1 MNILPGITIPDTA
14 LPDTAALLVSGG
26 DARITVDPSSGI
38 SMYGCRPCP
47 DPDLVAL
54 GSCTASLISEA
65 GFAAASALRQHC
77 VEQLRVNS
85 PGVVYAEQA
94 ARLRSE
100 LLACCGLAPA
110 DGVEAVLAAS
120 GTDLFLLAAQWLKPQ
135 RTVMVAAGETGSG
148 VPAALHGRHFNGRAA
163 CAGEVPIGAL
173 VGDWEGDLVALAV
186 RAQDGSLRA
195 AASVDADCAA
205 SVGAA
210 AAAGQRVLLV
220 LTDVSKTGLIVPS
233 IEVALAMQ
241 RRFPAQVEVLVDACQ
256 FRLSAPTL
264 RAYLA
269 QDWMVALT
277 GSKFIGGPTFCGAL
291 LVPRACAARYRDA
304 PLNAGVNAY
313 SNANDWPP
321 AWRSGQCLPATGNF
335 GLLLRWAAALSGLRL
350 FVSVPEARI
359 AAFLQRFA
367 DTVNAR
373 LALDDC
379 LEALPVPPL
388 SRRALG
394 IAGAWDTRQSI
405 FPFLIHVPDEA
416 GGRRPLKREETERL
430 QKALLN
436 PAAGARRF
444 QLGQAVAC
452 GVRDGVPVS
461 ALRLCVSAR
470 MVVTACTDEGAEE
483 GAGKGCER
491 ALADALAALDE
502 VARLVKKIG
511 QAERLAA

>member
-1 MNILPGITIPDTA
+1 MNVLPGRP

-26 DARITVDPSSGI
+26 DARISVDPATGV

-54 GSCTASLISEA
+54 GSCTASFISTA
-65 GFAAASALRQHC
+65 GFAAASALRRHC
-77 VEQLRVNS
+77 VEQLRFNS

-100 LLACCGLAPA
+100 LLACCGLARA

-135 RTVMVAAGETGSG
+135 CKVMIAASETGSG

-163 CAGEVPIGAL
+163 CAGEVPIGTL

-186 RAQDGSLRA
+186 RAQDGSLLD

-205 SVGAA
+205 SIGAA
-210 AAAGQRVLLV
+210 AVAGHRVLLV
-220 LTDVSKTGLIVPS
+220 LTDASKTGLIVPS
-233 IEVALAMQ
+233 VDVALAM
-241 RRFPAQVEVLVDACQ
+241 RRKFPAQVEVLVDACQ
-256 FRLSAPTL
+256 FRLSTATL

-269 QDWMVALT
+269 LDWMVALT

-321 AWRSGQCLPATGNF
+321 AWRSGHCLPSMSNF
-335 GLLLRWAAALSGLRL
+335 GLLLRWAAALSGLRKFL
-350 FVSVPEARI
+350 ALPEAHI

-367 DTVNAR
+367 ETVGAR

-379 LEALPVPPL
+379 LEALPVAPL
-388 SRRALG
+388 SRQALC
-394 IAGAWDTRQSI
+394 IAGTWDARQSI
-405 FPFLIHVPDEA
+405 FPFLIFVPDEA
-416 GGRRPLKREETERL
+416 GGRRPLRREETERL
-430 QKALLN
+430 QHALRN
-436 PAAGARRF
+436 PAAGGRRF

-470 MVVTACTDEGAEE
+470 MVVAASTDE
-483 GAGKGCER
+483 GCER
-491 ALADALAALDE
+491 ALADVLAALDE
-502 VARLVKKIG
+502 IASLVKNIR

>member
-1 MNILPGITIPDTA
+1 MNALLDRTLPETP
-14 LPDTAALLVSGG
+14 ALLVSGG
-26 DARITVDPSSGI
+26 DARITVDPASGT
-38 SMYGCRPCP
+38 SMYGSRPCP

-77 VEQLRVNS
+77 VDLLRFQPAS
-85 PGVVYAEQA
+85 VVYAGQA

-135 RTVMVAAGETGSG
+135 RAVLIAPGETGSG
-148 VPAALHGRHFNGRAA
+148 VPAALHGKHFNGRAA
-163 CAGEVPIGAL
+163 GAGEVPIGTL

-186 RAQDGSLRA
+186 RAPDASLRDA
-195 AASVDADCAA
+195 VSVDADCAA
-205 SVGAA
+205 SVSAA
-210 AAAGQRVLLV
+210 AAAGHRVLLV

-233 IEVALAMQ
+233 VDVALALQ

-256 FRLSAPTL
+256 LRLSTATL

-291 LVPRACAARYRDA
+291 LVPRACAARYRDT

-313 SNANDWPP
+313 SNASDWPP
-321 AWRSGQCLPATGNF
+321 AWRCGHCLPSTSNF
-335 GLLLRWAAALSGLRL
+335 GLLLRWAAALSELRM
-350 FVSVPEARI
+350 FVALPEARI
-359 AAFLQRFA
+359 TAFLQRFSE
-367 DTVNAR
+367 TVSKR
-373 LALDDC
+373 LAHDDC
-379 LEALPVPPL
+379 LDALPVAPL
-388 SRRALG
+388 SRQALG
-394 IAGAWDTRQSI
+394 IADTWDGLQSI
-405 FPFLIHVPDEA
+405 FPFLIYIPDGT
-416 GGRRPLKREETERL
+416 GGRRPLRREETERL
-430 QKALLN
+430 QQALLN
-436 PAAGARRF
+436 PAAGGRRF
-444 QLGQAVAC
+444 QVGQAVAC

-470 MVVTACTDEGAEE
+470 MLVAACAGEREG
-483 GAGKGCER
+483 GER
-491 ALADALAALDE
+491 ALADAVAALDE
-502 VARLVKKIG
+502 IALMVKKIG

>member
-1 MNILPGITIPDTA
+1 MNVLPGGT
-14 LPDTAALLVSGG
+14 LPETRTLLVSGG
-26 DARITVDPSSGI
+26 DARITLDPASGA

-54 GSCTASLISEA
+54 GSCTASLISDA

-77 VEQLRVNS
+77 VDLLSFHS
-85 PGVVYAEQA
+85 PSVVYAEQA
-94 ARLRSE
+94 ARLRSD

-110 DGVEAVLAAS
+110 NGVEAVLAAS

-135 RTVMVAAGETGSG
+135 CAVMIAPGETGSG
-148 VPAALHGRHFNGRAA
+148 VPAALHGKHFNGLAA
-163 CAGEVPIGAL
+163 CAGEVPIGTL

-186 RAQDGSLRA
+186 RAPDGSLRD

-205 SVGAA
+205 SVSAA
-210 AAAGQRVLLV
+210 AAAGHRVLLV

-233 IEVALAMQ
+233 VDLALAMQ
-241 RRFPAQVEVLVDACQ
+241 RRFPGKVEVLVDACQ
-256 FRLSAPTL
+256 FRLCAATL

-291 LVPRACAARYRDA
+291 LVPRACAARYRDTL
-304 PLNAGVNAY
+304 LNAGVNAY

-321 AWRSGQCLPATGNF
+321 AWRCGHSLPSTSNF
-335 GLLLRWAAALSGLRL
+335 GLLLRWAAALAELRT
-350 FVSVPEARI
+350 FVAVPEARI
-359 AAFLQRFA
+359 AAFLQCFA
-367 DTVNAR
+367 ETVGTR

-379 LEALPVPPL
+379 FEALPVAPL
-388 SRRALG
+388 SRQALR
-394 IAGAWDTRQSI
+394 IADAWDAQQSI
-405 FPFLIHVPDEA
+405 FPFLIYVPDGA
-416 GGRRPLKREETERL
+416 GGRRPLRREETERL
-430 QKALLN
+430 QHTLRN
-436 PAAGARRF
+436 PAAGTRRF

-452 GVRDGVPVS
+452 GVRDGVAVS

-470 MVVTACTDEGAEE
+470 MLVAACASEGSEH
-483 GAGKGCER
+483 
-491 ALADALAALDE
+491 ALAGAVAALDE
-502 VARLVKKIG
+502 IALLVKKIG